1 MEKQG
6 VSPEALLAGLR
17 KERAVLVFRK
27 KSAMSESDEKRAADL
42 SALNAEIQ
50 DIDAEIAS
58 LQRNYF

>member
-1 MEKQG
+1 
-6 VSPEALLAGLR
+6 
-17 KERAVLVFRK
+17 
-27 KSAMSESDEKRAADL
+27 MSESDEKRAADL